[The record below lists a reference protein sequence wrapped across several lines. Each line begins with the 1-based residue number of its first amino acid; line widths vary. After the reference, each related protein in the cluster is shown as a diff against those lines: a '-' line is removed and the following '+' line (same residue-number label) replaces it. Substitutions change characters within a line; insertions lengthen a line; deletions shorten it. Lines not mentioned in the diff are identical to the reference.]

1 MLLLMVK
8 PSSGDLSRNLAVV
21 QVKKFNVVEI
31 NISCHDAMY
40 SLSRPDF
47 IYLNE
52 KGEIL
57 CDFVRTADLER

>member
-1 MLLLMVK
+1 MR
-8 PSSGDLSRNLAVV
+8 PSSEDLSRNLTVV
-21 QVKKFNVVEI
+21 LIKKFTVVEI

-40 SLSRPDF
+40 SLSRRDF

-57 CDFVRTADLER
+57 CNFIRAVDLER